1 MAFLS
6 AVHAA
11 AFTAAFGFF
20 FLGKFLETGIWISWG
35 KVGKGNGRIIWF
47 IGVRGSNVRATGVVA
62 RGSGGSGVI
71 HVPSLIKIFGKVNK
85 AGHGGRCRVDPKD
98 LAMKR
103 GRDILAKGV
112 HFGFLI
118 GLGA

>member
-11 AFTAAFGFF
+11 AFAAAFGLF
-20 FLGKFLETGIWISWG
+20 FLGELLKAGIWISWG
-35 KVGKGNGRIIWF
+35 KVGKGDGRIVRF
-47 IGVRGSNVRATGVVA
+47 IRVHCPNIRAMGVVG

-71 HVPSLIKIFGKVNK
+71 HMPSLIKILGKVNETS
-85 AGHGGRCRVDPKD
+85 HGGRCKVDPED

-103 GRDILAKGV
+103 GRDILAEGV
-112 HFGFLI
+112 HLGFLV
-118 GLGA
+118 GFGA

>member
-20 FLGKFLETGIWISWG
+20 FLGKFLEAGIGISWG
-35 KVGKGNGRIIWF
+35 KVRKGNGRIIWF
-47 IGVRGSNVRATGVVA
+47 IGICGLNVWATGVVA

-71 HVPSLIKIFGKVNK
+71 HVPGLIKIFGKVNK
-85 AGHGGRCRVDPKD
+85 AGHGGRCRVDPED
-98 LAMKR
+98 LPMKR

-112 HFGFLI
+112 HFGFFI